1 MSLGIGSEGTIILV
15 SLCQVTST
23 RQVLGQSPDQCRA
36 HTCRGLSWG

>member
-23 RQVLGQSPDQCRA
+23 RQVLGQSPDQSRA